1 MSAEDTPDKLEPIL
15 YRVLYCSAYQD
26 VEGSGFR
33 IIPLKTLLWLIGDKP
48 PNFFQQAVRHLFLV
62 DGDDSDVDSVLKA
75 CNHVT
80 NLFAYFDPTPYACT
94 LSALQHLR
102 RLAIALPPKLTH
114 LELMDAN
121 LNENLRNLG
130 KRLPLMPNL
139 THLALNS
146 LFDDLFPVLYDI
158 MRLQTTLQRIVV
170 LDLDPPP
177 INTTGTHPFAD
188 DDRFVCIHRPKPF
201 RLDWLR
207 GALTGNYWA
216 FADVF
221 IPARRARKVDGA
233 LAFYGVP
240 NFL

>member
-94 LSALQHLR
+94 LNDFATECR
-102 RLAIALPPKLTH
+102 
-114 LELMDAN
+114 
-121 LNENLRNLG
+121 
-130 KRLPLMPNL
+130 
-139 THLALNS
+139 
-146 LFDDLFPVLYDI
+146 
-158 MRLQTTLQRIVV
+158 

-207 GALTGNYWA
+207 GVLTGNDYWA